1 MKASIRRVKHKN
13 LRVCN
18 KFSHSAFGE
27 GTIIYSSIEI
37 ELTHTREMPNYCH
50 FIFRSVN
57 SAIYTINAKLEW
69 PNIKSLDVA
78 K

>member
-1 MKASIRRVKHKN
+1 MRRRVKHKN
-13 LRVCN
+13 LRVRN
-18 KFSHSAFGE
+18 KFPHSTFGE

-37 ELTHTREMPNYCH
+37 ELTHSREMPNYCH
-50 FIFRSVN
+50 CIFRIVN
-57 SAIYTINAKLEW
+57 FAIYTINAKLEW